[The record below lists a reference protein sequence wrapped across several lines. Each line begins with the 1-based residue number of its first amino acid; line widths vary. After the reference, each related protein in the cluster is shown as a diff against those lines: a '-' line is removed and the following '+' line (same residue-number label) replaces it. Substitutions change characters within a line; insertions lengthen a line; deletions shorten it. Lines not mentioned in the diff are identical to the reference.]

1 MPKFS
6 LNTYNSSL
14 IDKKQTS
21 YQSQNKSNSDHLSY
35 QTKFK
40 YQPNINY
47 LNIFSFDGNIE
58 YSISNIDTNLILT
71 SGTTNATTSELST
84 DKQDYNLSARL
95 PSIPLLISDLK
106 SPFIRYTNK
115 WTNKKDTNSTNSTDD
130 TLDSTI
136 LNNSSVST
144 NILNIDFTVF
154 NQMKSKNKGTIET
167 SYYNRNKTNSA
178 QGSLFKKAQSIDS
191 QLAYS
196 LLNNKIKNT
205 EYLFIENLDQYLNN
219 DVNISASN
227 LINNYDEK
235 LILNE
240 RLANHQTELKLF
252 GPLSII
258 GNAQY
263 QDFIQQSTTSSN
275 ATTTF
280 FNQNKGTAGIKLN
293 LFGGLNIVYNYSIKQ
308 TKQNTSSY
316 LTGQEDVLDITYSP
330 FKYENFEVL
339 FNFNR
344 EKNWGYGF
352 NEIEKE
358 LLLQSSAENIA
369 LNIIERNDEVY
380 LSSLNLNIILPV
392 ENSEHLER
400 IIFSSE
406 GYFKYVL
413 DQYDS
418 NNTLMINGFLFNIRM
433 EL

>member
-1 MPKFS
+1 MPDWVYGIFHGIILDCRVLLITKRRQNNALLNYNENDPLGHLINGALLKDFIMPKFS

-14 IDKKQTS
+14 IDKNKTS

-47 LNIFSFDGNIE
+47 STYFLFDGNIE

-115 WTNKKDTNSTNSTDD
+115 WTNKKDTNITNSTDD

-196 LLNNKIKNT
+196 LLNNKIKIP

-219 DVNISASN
+219 DVNISVN
-227 LINNYDEK
+227 
-235 LILNE
+235 
-240 RLANHQTELKLF
+240 
-252 GPLSII
+252 
-258 GNAQY
+258 
-263 QDFIQQSTTSSN
+263 QS
-275 ATTTF
+275 
-280 FNQNKGTAGIKLN
+280 
-293 LFGGLNIVYNYSIKQ
+293 
-308 TKQNTSSY
+308 
-316 LTGQEDVLDITYSP
+316 
-330 FKYENFEVL
+330 
-339 FNFNR
+339 
-344 EKNWGYGF
+344 
-352 NEIEKE
+352 
-358 LLLQSSAENIA
+358 
-369 LNIIERNDEVY
+369 
-380 LSSLNLNIILPV
+380 
-392 ENSEHLER
+392 
-400 IIFSSE
+400 
-406 GYFKYVL
+406 
-413 DQYDS
+413 DQ
-418 NNTLMINGFLFNIRM
+418 
-433 EL
+433 